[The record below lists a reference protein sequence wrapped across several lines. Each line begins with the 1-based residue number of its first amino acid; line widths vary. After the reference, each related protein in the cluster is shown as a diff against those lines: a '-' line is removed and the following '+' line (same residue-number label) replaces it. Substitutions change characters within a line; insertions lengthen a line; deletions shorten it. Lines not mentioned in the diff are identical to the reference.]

1 MGAADGSL
9 FLSNISTPDLTVDEG
24 NDILQKLSDAF
35 LHQMEHIPT
44 GVALAMGYQ

>member
-1 MGAADGSL
+1 M
-9 FLSNISTPDLTVDEG
+9 SNVSTPDLTVDEG

-35 LHQMEHIPT
+35 LHHMKRIPT